1 MGRLRWAV
9 NSVAL
14 KCGDG
19 IWPQRVGLMLSIPI
33 LLALLII
40 VLVLL
45 VAVVRYAIP
54 ELFSLSIQL
63 ISITATLGWFWLKQ
77 MLKVILLTAV
87 AISLTLLMFV
97 RLAQFRVVQAQ
108 LYEPDDTRLAHD
120 SRINQDEE
128 RQ

>member
-1 MGRLRWAV
+1 M
-9 NSVAL
+9 
-14 KCGDG
+14 
-19 IWPQRVGLMLSIPI
+19 
-33 LLALLII
+33 LALLII